1 MARIE
6 LKMTFGVVIAMNGNV
21 GEIQIP
27 PKTSGVLE
35 WIRKKYKCPNIQFHG
50 KLQHPL
56 NESKW
61 LSVFASVS
69 EDEENQHMLPAPFD
83 DETYTSPIVIL
94 SAETEDQDGYEPL
107 MSAYVDI
114 RGDEYETLYQE
125 WTFAVDDEEEVGEV
139 EVNDDDVS
147 EEDTVLEEEEVA
159 KPVAAVRAPKL
170 ATVRTKDV
178 FVACAIREKVVS
190 NFAELFGSEEPAR
203 EFETFMLHNLV
214 DKATKDGVDV
224 DWSNRTFW
232 NMYRSRAISLY
243 ENLRGEE
250 SYVKNN
256 QNLLEKYRSGD
267 IDLKALAEMTPMDMC
282 PSRWKESVER
292 IIEMEKRLYAKNES
306 ASIFMWCSGCKKKT
320 KCDYYQ
326 LQTRSADEPMTT
338 FVNCLE
344 CDRRWKF

>member
-1 MARIE
+1 
-6 LKMTFGVVIAMNGNV
+6 MTFGVVIALNGHI

-27 PKTSGVLE
+27 AKTSDVLD
-35 WIRKKYKCPNIQFHG
+35 WMRKKYKCPDIQFHG
-50 KLQHPL
+50 KLQHPMK
-56 NESKW
+56 ETRW

-83 DETYTSPIVIL
+83 DETYTSPIIVL
-94 SAETEDQDGYEPL
+94 SAETDDQDGYEAP

-114 RGDEYETLYQE
+114 RADEYETLYQE
-125 WTFAVDDEEEVGEV
+125 WTFAVDDEDGEV
-139 EVNDDDVS
+139 VEAELLEEDVEDDDSVI
-147 EEDTVLEEEEVA
+147 EEEEIVRPP
-159 KPVAAVRAPKL
+159 PVLRAPKI
-170 ATVRTKDV
+170 ATVKTKDV
-178 FVACAIREKVVS
+178 FVSCAIREKVIS
-190 NFAELFGSEEPAR
+190 NFAEVFGDETAATD
-203 EFETFMLHNLV
+203 FELFMLQNLV
-214 DKATKDGVDV
+214 ERATKDGVDV
-224 DWSNRTFW
+224 DWANRTFW

-256 QNLLEKYRSGD
+256 QDLLGKYRSGEL
-267 IDLKALAEMTPMDMC
+267 DLKTIAEMTPMDMC
-282 PSRWKESVER
+282 PARWKDSVER
-292 IIEMEKRLYAKNES
+292 IIEMEKRLYAKNQS

-338 FVNCLE
+338 FVTCLE

>member
-1 MARIE
+1 
-6 LKMTFGVVIAMNGNV
+6 
-21 GEIQIP
+21 
-27 PKTSGVLE
+27 
-35 WIRKKYKCPNIQFHG
+35 
-50 KLQHPL
+50 
-56 NESKW
+56 
-61 LSVFASVS
+61 
-69 EDEENQHMLPAPFD
+69 
-83 DETYTSPIVIL
+83 
-94 SAETEDQDGYEPL
+94 
-107 MSAYVDI
+107 MSSYVDI